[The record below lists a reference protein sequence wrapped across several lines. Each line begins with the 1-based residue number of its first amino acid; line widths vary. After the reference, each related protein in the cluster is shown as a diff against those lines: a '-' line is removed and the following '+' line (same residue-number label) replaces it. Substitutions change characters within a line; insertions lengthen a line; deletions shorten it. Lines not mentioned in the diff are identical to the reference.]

1 MNYYT
6 DYTNRKPYFF
16 NRKTRTLRE
25 INAIYVKLKERRAKR
40 NQMRN
45 KFLDENLDFSK
56 DDRCVIFEKNHTEQN
71 NWTYRKWIFSKEN
84 QSLCWTLKYPDDH
97 FSKASIKNER
107 SRKIESVLITE
118 EDFELGDKWVKIKS
132 LCESLFLSRT
142 AELLKKEIES
152 EIRKKLTLDQL
163 RFTDTMTINI
173 DDHQYSAKVYDHHTY
188 VTFEISLYAPIKV
201 SL

>member
-6 DYTNRKPYFF
+6 DCTYKKPYFF

-25 INAIYVKLKERRAKR
+25 INEIYVKLKERRAKR
-40 NQMRN
+40 YEIRN

-56 DDRCVIFEKNHTEQN
+56 GDRCVIFEKNHTEQN
-71 NWTYRKWIFSKEN
+71 NWKYRKWIFSKEN
-84 QSLCWTLKYPDDH
+84 QSLCWTLNYPEDH
-97 FSKASIKNER
+97 FSKASIRNER
-107 SRKIESVLITE
+107 SSKIESVLITE
-118 EDFELGDKWVKIKS
+118 EDFELGDKWVKIKN

-152 EIRKKLTLDQL
+152 EIRKKYTLEQL
-163 RFTDTMTINI
+163 RFADTMTINI